1 MQLGIQIV
9 VDNPEEL
16 EAIRKRFEDAL
27 KIANPIA
34 DHFCSTVNLK

>member
-16 EAIRKRFEDAL
+16 EAIRKRFEDTL